1 MRKIQQ
7 IFLDLDGPLL
17 DGKYRHYS
25 CYSYIMK
32 KYGFSAIALDEYWE
46 KKRLLLNRR
55 DLLQLSDADSIY
67 DEYLSE
73 WLSLIETKELLAL
86 DRVQEGALDCLQA
99 WKSLGV
105 NLVLV
110 TLRKNKE
117 AVEEQLRLQGLAE
130 FLDTILVCD
139 HVSGGL
145 GKANAVRNCQDIRI
159 MPENSVWIGDTEVD
173 WEAARSLGV
182 DIILVENGL
191 RNKMYLEQ
199 MHGSTVVPSIQ
210 QAMNLFGLTL
220 DLSR

>member
-1 MRKIQQ
+1 MKKIQQ

-25 CYSYIMK
+25 CYSYILK
-32 KYGFSAIALDEYWE
+32 KYGFDPIELESYWE
-46 KKRLLLNRR
+46 KKRALLNRR
-55 DLLQLSDADSIY
+55 ELLELSSASSIY
-67 DEYLSE
+67 DEYLAE
-73 WLSLIETKELLAL
+73 WLSLIESKELLAL
-86 DRVQEGALDCLQA
+86 DKVQEGAIDCLQA

-117 AVEEQLRLQGLAE
+117 AVEEQLHLQGLAE

-145 GKANAVRNCQDIRI
+145 GKANAVRKCQDVQIL
-159 MPENSVWIGDTEVD
+159 PENSVWIGDTEVD

-191 RNKMYLEQ
+191 RNKTYLQQ
-199 MHGSTVVPSIQ
+199 MQGSTVVPSIQ
-210 QAMNLFGLTL
+210 QAMKLFGLGL

>member
-1 MRKIQQ
+1 MKKIKQ

-25 CYSYIMK
+25 CYSYILK

-46 KKRLLLNRR
+46 KKRSLLNRR
-55 DLLQLSDADSIY
+55 DLLQLSNASSIY
-67 DEYLSE
+67 DEYLDD
-73 WLSLIETKELLAL
+73 WLSLIESQEFLAL
-86 DRVQEGALDCLQA
+86 DKVQEGAIDCLRA

-117 AVEEQLRLQGLAE
+117 AVEEQLHLQGLASL
-130 FLDTILVCD
+130 LDTILVCD

-145 GKANAVRNCQDIRI
+145 GKANAVRNCQDVEI
-159 MPENSVWIGDTEVD
+159 MTENSVWVGDTEVD

-191 RNKMYLEQ
+191 RNKAYLEQ
-199 MHGSTVVPSIQ
+199 MQGSTVVPSIQ
-210 QAMNLFGLTL
+210 HAMKLFGLTL

>member
-1 MRKIQQ
+1 MKQIQQ

-17 DGKYRHYS
+17 DGKHRHYS
-25 CYSYIMK
+25 CYSNILK
-32 KYGFSAIALDEYWE
+32 KYGFSAIALDEYWD
-46 KKRLLLNRR
+46 KKRSLLNRG
-55 DLLQLSDADSIY
+55 DLLQLSNANAIY
-67 DEYLSE
+67 DEYLSD
-73 WLSLIETKELLAL
+73 WLSMIESRELLAL
-86 DRVQEGALDCLQA
+86 DNVQEGALDCLRA

-117 AVEEQLRLQGLAE
+117 AAEEQLRLQGLSE

-145 GKANAVRNCQDIRI
+145 GKANAVRNCRDVEI
-159 MPENSVWIGDTEVD
+159 MPNNSVWIGDTEVD
-173 WEAARSLGV
+173 WEAARSLGM

-191 RNKMYLEQ
+191 RNKTYLEQ
-199 MHGSTVVPSIQ
+199 LQGSTVVPSIQ
-210 QAMNLFGLTL
+210 QAMKLFGLTL